1 MEGWLLTTYAG
12 PSTAPGSLPVAACQ
26 GLHENCLYNQN
37 PPTLCWGLDRQQR
50 SGVLAAEFGSS
61 DLFINNVLCC
71 VVSVIALK
79 QQCLRK
85 IILNNAKGR
94 MA

>member
-1 MEGWLLTTYAG
+1 M
-12 PSTAPGSLPVAACQ
+12 
-26 GLHENCLYNQN
+26 
-37 PPTLCWGLDRQQR
+37 
-50 SGVLAAEFGSS
+50 LAAEFGSS

-71 VVSVIALK
+71 VVSVIAVK
-79 QQCLRK
+79 QQRLRK